1 MKQTGIIKR
10 TILGLLVMNVL
21 LREQLK
27 CPEVIHYMNGLYSAL
42 YISHMELLN
51 THGYVGC
58 VICS

>member
-1 MKQTGIIKR
+1 
-10 TILGLLVMNVL
+10 MNVL

-58 VICS
+58 VIDLFIK